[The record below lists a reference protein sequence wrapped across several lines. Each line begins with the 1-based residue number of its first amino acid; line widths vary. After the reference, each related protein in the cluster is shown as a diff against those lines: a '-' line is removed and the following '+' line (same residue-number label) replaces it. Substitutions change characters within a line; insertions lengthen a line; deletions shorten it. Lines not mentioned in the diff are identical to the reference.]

1 MEGIISKETKILI
14 AIIAAI
20 VVGMIGL
27 FVITNNVSTDQPK
40 TSDTA
45 TLVKDDSHKLST
57 ASDKKVTIV
66 EFLDFECEAC
76 GANYADVERIVAEY
90 KDKITYVVRYFPISS
105 HKNAQLAA
113 QSVEAASKQG
123 KFAEMYRKMY
133 DNQTQWAEQQ
143 TAQTVIFAK
152 YASEIGLNME
162 QFNKDVADAAT
173 IARVKKDSTDGEA
186 LGVNSTPTF
195 FFNGEQLQGMQKYD
209 VLKQKID
216 AALK

>member
-1 MEGIISKETKILI
+1 
-14 AIIAAI
+14 
-20 VVGMIGL
+20 MIGI
-27 FVITNNVSTDQPK
+27 FVVANNAPADKPK
-40 TSDTA
+40 ASDAA
-45 TLVKDDSHKLST
+45 TLVRDDSHKLST

-90 KDKITYVVRYFPISS
+90 KDKITYVIRYFPISS
-105 HKNAQLAA
+105 HKNANLAA

-123 KFAEMYRKMY
+123 KFTEMYRKMY
-133 DNQTQWAEQQ
+133 DNQTEWAEKQVAQ
-143 TAQTVIFAK
+143 TAIFAR

-173 IARVKKDSTDGEA
+173 IARVKKDSTDGES

-195 FFNGEQLQGMQKYD
+195 FFNGEQLQGLQKYE